1 MKFKKRD
8 EHISRD
14 RTQSNDISVA
24 WQDLIMSITNSK
36 GRGVEKV
43 VKR

>member
-24 WQDLIMSITNSK
+24 WQDLFLPINNSK
-36 GRGVEKV
+36 GWGVEKV
-43 VKR
+43 VRE